1 MVTIT
6 DSAKEELK
14 KVHDRSNLDPGRF
27 LRLAIPPVWE
37 GEGDF
42 GIVIGAEGHADHVVD
57 YEGEKL
63 LLMDPALA
71 ERLSSSVMDFKDS
84 RFTLD
89 VY

>member
-14 KVHDRSNLDPGRF
+14 KIQDRSDLDPGRF

-42 GIVIGAEGHADHVVD
+42 GIVISAEGHADHVVN
-57 YEGEKL
+57 YKGQKL
-63 LLMDPALA
+63 LLMDPAIA
-71 ERLSSSVMDFKDS
+71 DRLSSSIMDFKNS
-84 RFTLD
+84 RFSLD